1 MRVYKDKQFL
11 VFDFE
16 DGRNV
21 KYDFA
26 TKTAIGIKGKPVKDL
41 RSQLSGISMNQVI
54 ENCDDKNYAKFLN
67 FVMIV
72 ESSYHEIWNIGTV
85 LDRVPFYS
93 RFEQLFSAGIDDIV
107 DVREQNLKSFK
118 YSIEDIPKSLL
129 KICRKYSIKFPT
141 TLLDFIKKTQT
152 HIVLHIS

>member
-72 ESSYHEIWNIGTV
+72 ESSYHEMEYRNCT
-85 LDRVPFYS
+85 
-93 RFEQLFSAGIDDIV
+93 
-107 DVREQNLKSFK
+107 
-118 YSIEDIPKSLL
+118 
-129 KICRKYSIKFPT
+129 
-141 TLLDFIKKTQT
+141 
-152 HIVLHIS
+152 